1 MIYGNC
7 IKRVLDFSAALIVLA
22 VLLVPFLALAA
33 LLAAANRGT
42 PFFRQTRPGRH
53 GKLFRIVKFKT
64 MTDEKDDR
72 GELLPDERRLT
83 RAGRLVRSLSL
94 DELPQLFNVLAGQMS
109 FIGPRPL
116 LPEYLP
122 LYSAEQARRH
132 DVRPGITGWAQVNGR
147 NSIGWDRKF
156 ELDVWYVDHLSL
168 LLDARIILL
177 TLAKVVQRQGIS
189 AEEAPP
195 WKNSRVPENEEEYSN
210 HRRRGIRQG
219 NGLLPPRNQREV
231 PLLEFDRFL

>member
-1 MIYGNC
+1 MYRSF
-7 IKRVLDFSAALIVLA
+7 IKRLMDFSVALAMLA
-22 VLLVPFLALAA
+22 VLLVPLLALMA

-42 PFFRQTRPGRH
+42 PFFRQTRPGLH
-53 GKLFRIVKFKT
+53 GRLFRIVKFKT
-64 MTDEKDDR
+64 MTDETDER

-83 RAGRLVRSLSL
+83 RVGRLVRSLSL

-147 NSIGWDRKF
+147 NSISWERKF
-156 ELDVWYVDHLSL
+156 ELDVWYVDHLSF
-168 LLDARIILL
+168 LLDMRIIFL
-177 TLAKVVQRQGIS
+177 TLAKVVRRQGIS
-189 AEEAPP
+189 AEGSATME
-195 WKNSRVPENEEEYSN
+195 KFTGS
-210 HRRRGIRQG
+210 GK
-219 NGLLPPRNQREV
+219 
-231 PLLEFDRFL
+231 